1 MPYGH
6 ITRVEPALGFGW
18 LVDEAGID
26 YFFVREGVRAGVFER
41 LTKGEHVT
49 FDSEGAARLQH
60 QVRVSAR
67 SRVSLLLFDIDGTL
81 LLSGGAGIR
90 AMTRAFEDVF
100 AVREAFAGSD
110 VAGRTDRFIVSG
122 ALIRAGLPDT
132 PEQHHLFREAYVP
145 LLREE
150 ILKPATGRYGLMPG
164 IQALLDRLRHRG
176 SVHFVWGRINRTRR
190 TCAHRASS
198 GRGAR
203 LAGPCARAKRGDWR
217 HPARRRLCP
226 RDRVARP
233 RGGDRQLQREGAAC
247 LGRRGDLAGPF
258 RH

>member
-1 MPYGH
+1 
-6 ITRVEPALGFGW
+6 
-18 LVDEAGID
+18 
-26 YFFVREGVRAGVFER
+26 
-41 LTKGEHVT
+41 
-49 FDSEGAARLQH
+49 
-60 QVRVSAR
+60 
-67 SRVSLLLFDIDGTL
+67 VSLLLFDIDGTL

-176 SVHFVWGRINRTRR
+176 SVHFALLTGNYEPAAYVKLGHFGIEKFFEWGAFGEVLRR
-190 TCAHRASS
+190 AEARGLPARARERSVVI
-198 GRGAR
+198 GDTPHDVA
-203 LAGPCARAKRGDWR
+203 CARAIGSRALAVATGNFSEKELRASGAEVTLPD
-217 HPARRRLCP
+217 LSDT
-226 RDRVARP
+226 DRAVRALE
-233 RGGDRQLQREGAAC
+233 DLRE
-247 LGRRGDLAGPF
+247 R
-258 RH
+258 